1 MKENEMSE
9 QNQKLEE
16 RSDVDLYGDSG
27 IASGHAPPPK
37 WLIVSNTFFTIFGLV
52 CLYLFWNGSFGW
64 LDRGYWSQ
72 LQRAANTTYP
82 YTTREI
88 VEKEAT
94 EKQKSNP
101 KTNP

>member
-1 MKENEMSE
+1 MNEENKEL
-9 QNQKLEE
+9 QIQDP
-16 RSDVDLYGDSG
+16 DVDLYGDKD

-37 WLIVSNTFFTIFGLV
+37 WLIVSNTFFTIFGLIWL
-52 CLYLFWNGSFGW
+52 CFFWNGSYGW

-88 VEKEAT
+88 IEKEEA
-94 EKQKSNP
+94 EKQENKMDPYSRP
-101 KTNP
+101 